1 MMLDFQLRSW
11 FLLDMVIIICGG
23 GTMNTERKDR
33 KTKDFKERR
42 RAEEDLWELTSQG
55 GTNFELGSSQG
66 DIFIEFQ

>member
-1 MMLDFQLRSW
+1 
-11 FLLDMVIIICGG
+11 MVLVGYG
-23 GTMNTERKDR
+23 NNYLWWRNKNTERKDR
-33 KTKDFKERR
+33 KTAKDFKERR